1 VRRLVV
7 ELAGPAGAGKTT
19 LAGALAA
26 DSPATTTG
34 VQVGPLGLAVG
45 LASTAPQLAAARLTA
60 PGRWW
65 TYDELRSLAY
75 LRAWRRAVGDGDG
88 LLVLD
93 HGPVFRLASLAAFG
107 PPMTASRAFAGLRA
121 GLAQDWGRLLDA
133 VVWLDAPDD
142 VLLRRIDGRA
152 QQHRIQHVGPAEGAR
167 FLARY
172 REAYRTT
179 LALVADAGA
188 RVVEVDTATTSPT
201 ELAADLRATLHVPS
215 PRLST

>member
-1 VRRLVV
+1 M

-19 LAGALAA
+19 LARALVA
-26 DSPATTTG
+26 DSSATTTG
-34 VQVGPLGLAVG
+34 VEVGQLGLAAG
-45 LASTAPQLAAARLTA
+45 LASAAPQLAVARLTA

-65 TYDELRSLAY
+65 TRDELRSLAY
-75 LRAWRRAVGDGDG
+75 LRAWRRAVGDGGG

-107 PPMTASRAFAGLRA
+107 PPMVASRAFAGLRA
-121 GLAQDWGRLLDA
+121 GLARDWGSLLHA

-152 QQHRIQHVGPAEGAR
+152 QQHRIQRVDPAEGAR

-179 LALVADAGA
+179 LALVAHAGA
-188 RVVEVDTATTSPT
+188 RVVEVDTAGRTPA
-201 ELAADLRATLHVPS
+201 ELAAELRATLHVPG